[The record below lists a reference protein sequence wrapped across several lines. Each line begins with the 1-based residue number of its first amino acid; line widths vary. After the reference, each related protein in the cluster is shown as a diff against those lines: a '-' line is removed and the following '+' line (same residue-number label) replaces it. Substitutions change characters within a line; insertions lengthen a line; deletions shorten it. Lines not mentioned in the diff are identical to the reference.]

1 MNTLRSTLDWIAA
14 DAKREQAV
22 RDAIAAGRPI
32 WTVNHG
38 LRDELAEQAIAMLD
52 GKKTTA
58 GDCGNRQ
65 TSLFE

>member
-1 MNTLRSTLDWIAA
+1 MTDLRATLDWIAA
-14 DAKREQAV
+14 DPKREQSV

-38 LRDELAEQAIAMLD
+38 LRDDLAEQAIAMLD

-58 GDCGNRQ
+58 GHCDNRQ

>member
-38 LRDELAEQAIAMLD
+38 LQDDLVEQAIAMLD
-52 GKKTTA
+52 RREATQEPLPGEQSK
-58 GDCGNRQ
+58 
-65 TSLFE
+65 LF

>member
-1 MNTLRSTLDWIAA
+1 MTDLRATLDWIAA

-38 LRDELAEQAIAMLD
+38 LQGDLVEQAIALLD
-52 GKKTTA
+52 QRATTQEPLPWEQ
-58 GDCGNRQ
+58 G
-65 TSLFE
+65 SLF

>member
-1 MNTLRSTLDWIAA
+1 MTTLRSTLDWIAA
-14 DAKREQAV
+14 DRKREQSV

-38 LRDELAEQAIAMLD
+38 LRDDLAEQAIAMLD
-52 GKKTTA
+52 GKKTTD
-58 GDCGNRQ
+58 GDFDNRQ

>member
-1 MNTLRSTLDWIAA
+1 MNTLRSTIDWICANQ
-14 DAKREQAV
+14 KREKAV

-38 LRDELAEQAIAMLD
+38 LRDDLAEQAIAMLD

-58 GDCGNRQ
+58 ADCDNRQ

>member
-1 MNTLRSTLDWIAA
+1 MTDLRSTIDWIAA
-14 DAKREQAV
+14 DPKRQQSV

-38 LRDELAEQAIAMLD
+38 LQDDLAEQAIAMLD

-58 GDCGNRQ
+58 GDYDNRQ